1 MGGYVKKKQQ
11 ITKEKVLSTFRKRTY
26 FKKYSL
32 LDYSDVVSNN
42 SPILCEC
49 PEHGEYTTR
58 YSSIDRSSYC
68 GCKKCAKENARK
80 KSVKTCLEKYG
91 VSDYSKTSEWREKT
105 QDTFQDKYKTEW
117 VPIKAN
123 KLPKEELLKR
133 IQDMLNRN
141 QNISVVD
148 FGELSNG
155 KSSICEF
162 YCSKHD
168 KHIKCSVSIATDNFS
183 PCKECGHDLVVEFN
197 KEHREELTEKS
208 KKTNLAKYGSEWGLC
223 SGTTVREKVY
233 DTNME
238 KYGSLSPASSETV
251 INKIKETNRSRYGV
265 EFPLQSKEIHSK
277 TVTEES
283 IKHGLDTK
291 RRNKTFNSS
300 KPEELLYNKLI
311 SMFSVDDIKRQ
322 YCSELYPFN
331 CDFYITSLDLYIEYN
346 GSWLHGGH
354 FFSPSKKED
363 LDKLNLWK
371 NKNTKFYRKAIETW
385 TVRDVNK
392 LNTATKSEINYL
404 VLWKLEDVDNIEN
417 LIAKFQ

>member
-1 MGGYVKKKQQ
+1 M
-11 ITKEKVLSTFRKRTY
+11 
-26 FKKYSL
+26 
-32 LDYSDVVSNN
+32 
-42 SPILCEC
+42 
-49 PEHGEYTTR
+49 
-58 YSSIDRSSYC
+58 
-68 GCKKCAKENARK
+68 
-80 KSVKTCLEKYG
+80 
-91 VSDYSKTSEWREKT
+91 
-105 QDTFQDKYKTEW
+105 
-117 VPIKAN
+117 
-123 KLPKEELLKR
+123 
-133 IQDMLNRN
+133 
-141 QNISVVD
+141 
-148 FGELSNG
+148 
-155 KSSICEF
+155 
-162 YCSKHD
+162 
-168 KHIKCSVSIATDNFS
+168 
-183 PCKECGHDLVVEFN
+183 
-197 KEHREELTEKS
+197 
-208 KKTNLAKYGSEWGLC
+208 C
-223 SGTTVREKVY
+223 SGTTVREKVF

-238 KYGSLSPASSETV
+238 KYGSLSPASSEAV
-251 INKIKETNRSRYGV
+251 INKIKETNRNRYGV

-404 VLWKLEDVDNIEN
+404 VLWKLEDIDNIEN

>member
-1 MGGYVKKKQQ
+1 MKKIKQ
-11 ITKEKVLSTFRKRTY
+11 ISKEIVSTTFEKRTY
-26 FKKYSL
+26 FKKYRLVDCSK
-32 LDYSDVVSNN
+32 VISNS

-58 YSSIDRSSYC
+58 YSSIDRSFYC
-68 GCKKCAKENARK
+68 GCKKCAKENSRK
-80 KSVKTCLEKYG
+80 KSEKTCLERYG
-91 VSDYSKTSEWREKT
+91 VSSFSKTTEWRSKT
-105 QDTFQDKYKTEW
+105 KNTFQDRYSTGW
-117 VPIKAN
+117 VPVKPN
-123 KLPKEELLKR
+123 KLPKEELMGR
-133 IQDMLNRN
+133 IQDMLDRN
-141 QNISVVD
+141 TYISVVD
-148 FGELSNG
+148 LGELSNG

-168 KHIKCSVSIATDNFS
+168 KHIKCSVSTATANFS

-223 SGTTVREKVY
+223 SGTTVREKVF

-238 KYGSLSPASSETV
+238 KYGSLSPAGSETV

-311 SMFSVDDIKRQ
+311 SIFSVDDVKRQ

-331 CDFYITSLDLYIEYN
+331 CDFYISSLDLYIEYN
-346 GSWLHGGH
+346 GSWVHGGH
-354 FFSPSKKED
+354 FFDSSRKED

-371 NKNTKFYRKAIETW
+371 NKSTKFYRKAIETW

-392 LNTATKSEINYL
+392 LNTATKNEINYL
-404 VLWKLEDVDNIEN
+404 VLWNLEDIDNIEH
-417 LIAKFQ
+417 LVVEFR

>member
-1 MGGYVKKKQQ
+1 MVLPNFSKTAEWRSK
-11 ITKEKVLSTFRKRTY
+11 TKNTFH
-26 FKKYSL
+26 
-32 LDYSDVVSNN
+32 D
-42 SPILCEC
+42 
-49 PEHGEYTTR
+49 R
-58 YSSIDRSSYC
+58 YST
-68 GCKKCAKENARK
+68 G
-80 KSVKTCLEKYG
+80 
-91 VSDYSKTSEWREKT
+91 
-105 QDTFQDKYKTEW
+105 W
-117 VPIKAN
+117 VPVKPN
-123 KLPKEELLKR
+123 KLSKEELMNR
-133 IQDMLNRN
+133 IQDMLDRN
-141 QNISVVD
+141 KHISVVD
-148 FGELSNG
+148 LGELSNG

-168 KHIKCSVSIATDNFS
+168 KHIKCSVSTATDNFS
-183 PCKECGHDLVVEFN
+183 PCNECGHDLVVEFN

-223 SGTTVREKVY
+223 SGTTVREKVF

-251 INKIKETNRSRYGV
+251 INKIKETNRNRYGV

-283 IKHGLDTK
+283 IKHGLATK
-291 RRNKTFNSS
+291 RKNKTFNSS

-311 SMFSVDDIKRQ
+311 SMFSVDDVKRQ

-331 CDFYITSLDLYIEYN
+331 CNFYISSLDLYIEYN

-354 FFSPSKKED
+354 FFDSGRKED

-392 LNTATKSEINYL
+392 LNTATKNEINYL
-404 VLWKLEDVDNIEN
+404 VLWNLEDIDNIEN
-417 LIAKFQ
+417 LIVEFQQKLM